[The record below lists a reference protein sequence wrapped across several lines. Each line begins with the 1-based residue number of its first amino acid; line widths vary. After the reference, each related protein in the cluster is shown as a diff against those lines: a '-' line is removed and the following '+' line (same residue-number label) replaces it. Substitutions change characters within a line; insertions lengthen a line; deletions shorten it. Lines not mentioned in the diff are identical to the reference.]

1 MMAKYAIF
9 PPFPGVFL
17 CARHKRMDKYPP
29 HHPKTSQRKN
39 AQEDKAQCVASGE
52 ISDNPQDE
60 GREEATQAT
69 RGPDQAGDRAR
80 LGGEIKGDEFEH
92 GAIAQ
97 PHEGGTPQRAQ
108 GKEIVRRTLSDTH
121 RRTCEHINNLQ
132 KPKWRSLIQRCKSE
146 RRRLNKAVPSRAFSN
161 DLVIVP

>member
-80 LGGEIKGDEFEH
+80 LGGEVVEDEFEH
-92 GAIAQ
+92 GAITSPMAQ
-97 PHEGGTPQRAQ
+97 PNAPCQTGVKPATGGRRGEGGCACRQHEDHQQR
-108 GKEIVRRTLSDTH
+108 
-121 RRTCEHINNLQ
+121 Q
-132 KPKWRSLIQRCKSE
+132 KAPTM
-146 RRRLNKAVPSRAFSN
+146 
-161 DLVIVP
+161 